1 MPQIAFLAGGSGAV
15 GPTSGGKIHA
25 NNNLSPTPQQLV
37 GGNPQRVSIT
47 FHNPGQVDVMIY
59 PGADWQGNP
68 IAATPTALGGCLR
81 VPSVNGYLLI
91 TGECQGSWFGFT
103 LAGPGGNPLTI
114 MESNI

>member
-25 NNNLSPTPQQLV
+25 YNNLGTTPQQLV

-59 PGADWQGNP
+59 PGADFQGNP
-68 IAATPTALGGCLR
+68 LNPSSVALGGCFR
-81 VPSVNGYLLI
+81 IPSVNGYLVI
-91 TGECQGSWFGFT
+91 TGECQQSWFGFT
-103 LAGPGGNPLTI
+103 LAGPGGNPLSI